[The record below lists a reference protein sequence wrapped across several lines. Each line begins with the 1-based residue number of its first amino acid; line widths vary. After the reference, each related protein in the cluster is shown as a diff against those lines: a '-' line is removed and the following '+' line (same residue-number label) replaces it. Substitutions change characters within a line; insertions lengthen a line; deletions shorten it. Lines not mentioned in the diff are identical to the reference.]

1 MNKSFDRRQFLAAS
15 LAGSAGL
22 LLPVQAG
29 ARTLPASA
37 RLITP
42 DQPDY
47 ETWRQAM
54 IWQAR
59 KPDRRPAAIVRVSGA
74 DDVPDVIA
82 YAKRRGLKVAVK
94 SGGHHLWGAALR
106 EGALTLDLGMLA
118 DVAVDAAAGQVAV
131 GPALWSRELALA
143 LSREGLA
150 FPVAHCATV
159 PMGGYLLGGGFGV
172 NGDTWGGMACFR
184 VEAAEIVDA
193 DGRRTRRIDRKED
206 PDLFWAL
213 RGAGNGFPGV
223 VTRYFLRTDALPG
236 AITESVYLFPLERAG
251 EIAALLAG
259 LAADGLPN
267 TELMMLLVADPSSPA
282 DQGPPKR
289 ICALRAVCFA
299 NSPKEAR
306 NTLAPLHEHPLI
318 GEALFS
324 VPHQATSM
332 DRLQLGSINYATQFG
347 YGRYLVDSDWSDQ
360 PAEAVKAL
368 AAAFVSAPARNSHCV
383 VLFKNP
389 PRLAEDAACSLM
401 APVWMGRYAAWQD
414 EGLDSAVLQW
424 LSDSSSGLADYSR
437 GHYINEVD
445 VRGGSARIQRC
456 FSPEAWR
463 RLEDLRADRD
473 PNGRFCGF
481 LGE

>member
-1 MNKSFDRRQFLAAS
+1 MKKSFNRRQFLAAS

-22 LLPVQAG
+22 ILPGQAS
-29 ARTLPASA
+29 ARTLPAGA
-37 RLITP
+37 RLFTP
-42 DQPDY
+42 NQPDY

-59 KPDRRPAAIVRVSGA
+59 KRDRSPAAIVRVSRAGE
-74 DDVPDVIA
+74 VPYVMA
-82 YAKRRGLKVAVK
+82 YAKRQGLKVAVK

-118 DVAVDAAAGQVAV
+118 DVAVDAAAEQVAV

-184 VEAAEIVDA
+184 VEAADVVDA
-193 DGRRTRRIDRKED
+193 DGRPRRIDRKED

-213 RGAGNGFPGV
+213 RGAGNGFPAV
-223 VTRYFLRTDALPG
+223 VTRYYLKADPLPG
-236 AITESVYLFPLERAG
+236 TITESVDLFPLERAG
-251 EIAALLAG
+251 EIAALVAG

-267 TELMMLLVADPSSPA
+267 TELMMLLAGDPSSPA
-282 DQGPPKR
+282 ESGPPER

-299 NSPKEAR
+299 ESPDEASDA
-306 NTLAPLHEHPLI
+306 LAPLHEHPLI
-318 GEALFS
+318 KEALFS
-324 VPHQATSM
+324 GPHLPTSM
-332 DRLQLGSINYATQFG
+332 DRLQLGSIDYTMQFG
-347 YGRYLVDSDWSDQ
+347 YGRYLVDSDWSDRPQ
-360 PAEAVKAL
+360 EAVKAL
-368 AAAFVSAPARNSHCV
+368 AEAFVSAPARNSHCV

-414 EGLDSAVLQW
+414 ARQDNEVLQW
-424 LSDSSSGLADYSR
+424 LRDSSSALAPFSR

-445 VRGGSARIQRC
+445 VRGGRPRIQRC

-473 PNGRFCGF
+473 PAGRFCGF

>member
-1 MNKSFDRRQFLAAS
+1 MKRSFNRRRFLAAS
-15 LAGSAGL
+15 LAGWASL
-22 LLPVQAG
+22 ILPGQAG
-29 ARTLPASA
+29 SRTLPASA
-37 RLITP
+37 RLITS

-59 KPDRRPAAIVRVSGA
+59 KPGRRPAAIVRVSRA
-74 DDVPDVIA
+74 AEVPDVIA
-82 YAKRRGLKVAVK
+82 YAKRQRLKVAVK

-118 DVAVDAAAGQVAV
+118 DIAVDAAAGQVAV

-172 NGDTWGGMACFR
+172 NGDAWGGMACFR
-184 VEAAEIVDA
+184 VEAADVVDA
-193 DGRRTRRIDRKED
+193 DGRTRRIDRNQD

-213 RGAGNGFPGV
+213 RGAGNGFPAV
-223 VTRYFLRTDALPG
+223 VTRFYLKADPLPG
-236 AITESVYLFPLERAG
+236 AITESVFLFPLERAG
-251 EIAALLAG
+251 EIAALVAG
-259 LAADGLPN
+259 LAADGLPD
-267 TELMMLLVADPSSPA
+267 TELMMLLVADPGSRA
-282 DQGPPKR
+282 DWGPPER

-299 NSPKEAR
+299 DGPQEAR

-324 VPHQATSM
+324 APHQATSM
-332 DRLQLGSINYATQFG
+332 DRLQLGSIDYQAQFG
-347 YGRYLVDSDWSDQ
+347 YGRYLVDSDWSDR
-360 PAEAVKAL
+360 PAEAVEAL
-368 AAAFVSAPARNSHCV
+368 AETFVSAPARNSHCV

-389 PRLAEDAACSLM
+389 PRLPEDAACSLM
-401 APVWMGRYAAWQD
+401 APVWMGRYAAWRD
-414 EGLDSAVLQW
+414 EGLDSEVLQW
-424 LSDSSSGLADYSR
+424 LTDSSAALAPSSL

-445 VRGGSARIQRC
+445 VRGGRSRIKRC

-463 RLEDLRADRD
+463 RLEGLRADRD
-473 PNGRFCGF
+473 PKGRFCGF

>member
-1 MNKSFDRRQFLAAS
+1 MKKSFDRRQFLAAS
-15 LAGSAGL
+15 LAGSASL
-22 LLPVQAG
+22 MLPGQAG

-37 RLITP
+37 RLVTP

-82 YAKRRGLKVAVK
+82 YAKRQGLKVAVK
-94 SGGHHLWGAALR
+94 SGGHHLWGATLR

-118 DVAVDAAAGQVAV
+118 NVAVDAAAGQVAV

-184 VEAAEIVDA
+184 VEGADVVDA
-193 DGRRTRRIDRKED
+193 DGRPRRIDRKED
-206 PDLFWAL
+206 PDLFWAM
-213 RGAGNGFPGV
+213 RGAGNGFPAV
-223 VTRYFLRTDALPG
+223 VTRYYLRADSLPR

-251 EIAALLAG
+251 EIAALVAG

-267 TELMMLLVADPSSPA
+267 TELMMMLVADPSSPA
-282 DQGPPKR
+282 DWGPPER

-299 NSPKEAR
+299 DSPQEAR

-332 DRLQLGSINYATQFG
+332 DRLELGSIDYRAQFG
-347 YGRYLVDSDWSDQ
+347 YGRYLVDSDWSRPAGPRPWRRWRKPSSLGADAQQ
-360 PAEAVKAL
+360 PLRGPIQEPATPGRRRRLFADGACLDGPLCSMAGRGVGRRSAAVAHRQFRGPGAL
-368 AAAFVSAPARNSHCV
+368 KPRSLHQRGGRTRRKRSYPAVLYPRGVAAA
-383 VLFKNP
+383 
-389 PRLAEDAACSLM
+389 
-401 APVWMGRYAAWQD
+401 
-414 EGLDSAVLQW
+414 
-424 LSDSSSGLADYSR
+424 
-437 GHYINEVD
+437 
-445 VRGGSARIQRC
+445 
-456 FSPEAWR
+456 
-463 RLEDLRADRD
+463 
-473 PNGRFCGF
+473 
-481 LGE
+481 

>member
-1 MNKSFDRRQFLAAS
+1 MKKSFDRRQFLAAS
-15 LAGSAGL
+15 LAGSASL
-22 LLPVQAG
+22 MLPGQAG

-37 RLITP
+37 RLVTP

-59 KPDRRPAAIVRVSGA
+59 KPNRRPAAIVRVSRA

-82 YAKRRGLKVAVK
+82 YAKRQGLKIAVK

-143 LSREGLA
+143 LSRRGLA

-184 VEAAEIVDA
+184 VEGADVVDA
-193 DGRRTRRIDRKED
+193 DGRPRRIDRKED
-206 PDLFWAL
+206 PDLFWAM
-213 RGAGNGFPGV
+213 RGAGNGFPAV
-223 VTRYFLRTDALPG
+223 VTRYYLRADPLPG

-251 EIAALLAG
+251 EIAALVAG
-259 LAADGLPN
+259 LAADGLAN
-267 TELMMLLVADPSSPA
+267 TELMMMLVADPSSPA
-282 DQGPPKR
+282 DWGPPER

-299 NSPKEAR
+299 DSPQEAR

-332 DRLQLGSINYATQFG
+332 DRLELGSIDYRAQFG
-347 YGRYLVDSDWSDQ
+347 YGRYLVDSDWSGR
-360 PAEAVKAL
+360 PAEAVEAL
-368 AAAFVSAPARNSHCV
+368 AETFVSAPTRNSHCV

-414 EGLDSAVLQW
+414 EELDGEVLQW
-424 LSDSSSGLADYSR
+424 LTDSSAALAPLSL

-456 FSPEAWR
+456 FTPEAWR

-473 PNGRFCGF
+473 ANGRFCGF